1 MGELLQLVWKSY
13 GLVGFLILLPVA
25 ACWLLWKQN
34 QSLHKEVARQS
45 SAAFDVQRQRT
56 NDQSKRLADYERMME
71 TLVHLVKEQSALN
84 ADTNSVLTRLN
95 ETVERLERHIL
106 SNGRG

>member
-1 MGELLQLVWKSY
+1 MEELLQLVWKSY
-13 GLVGFLILLPVA
+13 GLVGFLILLPVV
-25 ACWLLWKQN
+25 ACVFLWKQN
-34 QSLHKEVARQS
+34 LALHKDVAVQS
-45 SAAFDVQRQRT
+45 GVAFDVQRQRT

-71 TLVHLVKEQSALN
+71 TLVQLIKEQSALN
-84 ADTNSVLTRLN
+84 AETNGVLTRMN